1 MSTMEDD
8 QRAQAA
14 EILARK
20 GGDYWNSD
28 NEDIVSIESSV
39 ASIKVVE
46 RKRPPTPMPR
56 RKKKTEVQS
65 LIETAKNVFF
75 KKHYCRKRKEI

>member
-1 MSTMEDD
+1 MEDD

-14 EILARK
+14 EILAGWK
-20 GGDYWNSD
+20 EGNYWNSD